1 MIKDKKIEE
10 GDWFLINREEYP
22 DFILLKRSDIES
34 LISDGK
40 KSLDEQ
46 QIGVLEAIY
55 RWMDGINCLK

>member
-46 QIGVLEAIY
+46 QIGVLESIY